1 LITVTLILTF
11 APSVRG
17 QPRNPSD
24 TDTTPNVRAT
34 SSTVEVLRRIKNPL
48 TDTLTIPIENFLEVG
63 DTGAVGNTLQL
74 RAVAPLRVT
83 SDWLLI
89 LRPIGPLVVSG
100 PEPAEGHSG
109 IGDVELGLYASP
121 ARVYPELVWG
131 VGPIVLAPTG
141 GNDLGEDKW
150 AAGPTAALI
159 WQRRGWTLVTIA
171 HHVWSFAGDG
181 PESISV
187 TLVDPWL
194 VKAWRSGF
202 GVRIESEIERD
213 WHASQ
218 WTIPIELGVTQLV
231 RLGRTSVDLG
241 LSGEYFLERVE
252 EEARWGIVF
261 ATNWEFG
268 G

>member
-1 LITVTLILTF
+1 MLTF

-17 QPRNPSD
+17 QARNSSD
-24 TDTTPNVRAT
+24 TDTASSVRAA

-48 TDTLTIPIENFLEVG
+48 TDTLTLPIENFLEVG
-63 DTGAVGNTLQL
+63 DAGAVRNTLQI
-74 RAVAPLRVT
+74 RAVAPLRV
-83 SDWLLI
+83 SNDWLLI
-89 LRPIGPLVVSG
+89 LRPIVPVVVSG

-109 IGDVELGLYASP
+109 IGDVELDLYASP
-121 ARVYPELVWG
+121 ARVSPELVWG
-131 VGPIVLAPTG
+131 VGPIALAPTG
-141 GNDLGEDKW
+141 GDDLGEEKW
-150 AAGPTAALI
+150 VAGPTAALI

-181 PESISV
+181 PERVSV

-202 GVRIESEIERD
+202 GVRIESEIEHD

-231 RLGRTSVDLG
+231 RFGRASVDLE
-241 LSGEYFLERVE
+241 LSGEYFIERPE
-252 EEARWGIVF
+252 EEAHWGIVF